1 MEAIRIS
8 IVQVKI
14 QRLRE
19 GESLFQNNLAVK
31 IGSLQLLNNSVF
43 LAFLRPLLVLHICS
57 SAISSC

>member
-57 SAISSC
+57 SAISSR